1 MLVLTRKQEEKICI
15 GDEIVIT
22 LLRVKGKSIRLGIE
36 APDKVCVLRG
46 ELVFD
51 APADKQASSNSG
63 NSTDAI
69 RKQTGSR
76 GKKNAGQVAATD
88 TPLPQTNVCH
98 APNSTRELSAGDCFF
113 AKRSRPVGGT
123 HGKSHLDPVGAR
135 PAGASQ
141 LGCRRK
147 THRGGLAG

>member
-51 APADKQASSNSG
+51 APADKHASSNSE
-63 NSTDAI
+63 NATDII
-69 RKQTGSR
+69 RKHPGSR
-76 GKKNAGQVAATD
+76 GSKNAGQVGTTE
-88 TPLPQTNVCH
+88 TPVPQTNVSH
-98 APNSTRELSAGDCFF
+98 TQIPREKCQQVL
-113 AKRSRPVGGT
+113 
-123 HGKSHLDPVGAR
+123 
-135 PAGASQ
+135 ASLQ
-141 LGCRRK
+141 N
-147 THRGGLAG
+147 HRGPLGPLMENRTSTV

>member
-51 APADKQASSNSG
+51 APADKTTASNSG
-63 NSTDAI
+63 NSNDAI
-69 RKQTGSR
+69 RKQAGSR
-76 GKKNAGQVAATD
+76 GKKNAEQVAAAD
-88 TPLPQTNVCH
+88 TPLPQANVCH
-98 APNSTRELSAGDCFF
+98 AQISRERCQQVIASLQSDRGPLGALMENRASTL
-113 AKRSRPVGGT
+113 
-123 HGKSHLDPVGAR
+123 
-135 PAGASQ
+135 
-141 LGCRRK
+141 
-147 THRGGLAG
+147 

>member
-1 MLVLTRKQEEKICI
+1 MLVLTRKQQENICI

-22 LLRVKGKSIRLGIE
+22 VLRVKGKSIRLGIE

-69 RKQTGSR
+69 RKQTGRRS
-76 GKKNAGQVAATD
+76 KKDAGQVATTE

-98 APNSTRELSAGDCFF
+98 AQIPRESCQQVIASLQSDRG
-113 AKRSRPVGGT
+113 P
-123 HGKSHLDPVGAR
+123 LGALMENR
-135 PAGASQ
+135 TSNV
-141 LGCRRK
+141 
-147 THRGGLAG
+147 